1 MTELKSETQA
11 LLALGRA
18 GDDPSD
24 DAIAR
29 NRRQLALK
37 IGGAALGGAAVTGSA
52 TKALA
57 ASGSLK
63 MLAICGAVAV
73 AGVGLGG
80 YALERGS
87 APPSSKSAAIPS
99 PAEPAPQREG
109 PALVQQL
116 EPPAS
121 AEPLEVPIT
130 LGVIPSPAT
139 TNSGGSAKARA
150 ASIQSELELIRRAQ
164 KHLHRG
170 EDGAALALLAEHAR
184 RFPNGV
190 LTQERDASRI
200 AALCQAGDV
209 VAARAQA
216 ERFLQRSPQSP
227 FAERVKASCAKVQ
240 R

>member
-11 LLALGRA
+11 LLDLGRA
-18 GDDPSD
+18 GDDPGED
-24 DAIAR
+24 VIAR
-29 NRRQLALK
+29 NRQRLALK
-37 IGGAALGGAAVTGSA
+37 VGGAALGTAAVTGSA

-80 YALERGS
+80 YALQRDV
-87 APPSSKSAAIPS
+87 APPSSKSAAVPS
-99 PAEPAPQREG
+99 VAEPAR
-109 PALVQQL
+109 QQQPPKPVEQN
-116 EPPAS
+116 EPPAP
-121 AEPLEVPIT
+121 EPLEVPIA
-130 LGVIPSPAT
+130 LGSLPSPAT
-139 TNSGGSAKARA
+139 TSSGGSAKARA

-170 EDGAALALLAEHAR
+170 EDAAALALLAEHAR

-190 LTQERDASRI
+190 LTQERDASRVS
-200 AALCQAGDV
+200 ALCQAGDV
-209 VAARAQA
+209 VAARALA
-216 ERFLQRSPQSP
+216 EQFLQRSPQSP
-227 FAERVKASCAKVQ
+227 FADRVRNSCGKVG